1 MIWLLIVFAL
11 VIVLLVLAL
20 YECLSAPQREDM
32 NWDEAPQYQKDIREM
47 EGVEVYWVV
56 GSKQTFRGH
65 EMQKRALFATNPD
78 MALDKWQADMG
89 NFWFIE
95 LVTTDADKADQ
106 KILNS

>member
-32 NWDEAPQYQKDIREM
+32 NRDEAPQYQKDIREM

-56 GSKQTFRGH
+56 GSKKTFRGH
-65 EMQKRALFATNPD
+65 EVQKRALFATNPD
-78 MALDKWQADMG
+78 MALDKWQASMG
-89 NFWFIE
+89 NHWCIE
-95 LVTTDADKADQ
+95 LVTSDGDKADQ